1 MSAPDRRASGGSDSL
16 KEQLAFLQDQPEE
29 PIAPKRDADGGGSG
43 GQSLVVLLIIAAH
56 VALGVGTLH
65 LTGVVTVPGVPRFRT
80 QPAVAVQPPALP
92 PKPAATPKPLSRRPV
107 VTRSMPVALKV
118 PPKPQ
123 PAAETPKSEPAEP
136 PKKPPARL
144 VATRVSPEAVIKD
157 YGLTKSGILYVL
169 GEEDGVLQKLK
180 SVRVSFGQFE
190 GVYGQ
195 LAGFFTAEAEWRQ
208 LSDERALVLEQ
219 LRNLDAQ
226 LEIMPQRGNNMIRQ
240 NYQAA
245 KELQLQLR
253 TQVNACDRGLDV
265 GRKLLPAPG
274 QKDKVARLVE
284 EQRAEFLRAADEIRP
299 QFDAVLKRYEQIDAD
314 PKFKKALESVR
325 QETHAQFQLGPSPEF
340 TRGLKDLN
348 SAVNAARG
356 ASQPAPGRK
365 KGARAGR

>member
-1 MSAPDRRASGGSDSL
+1 MSAPDRQASDSL

-29 PIAPKRDADGGGSG
+29 PIAPKRDAEGEGSG
-43 GQSLVVLLIIAAH
+43 GRSLVVLLIIAAH
-56 VALGVGTLH
+56 VAIGVGTLH
-65 LTGVVTVPGVPRFRT
+65 LVGVVTIPGVPRFRT
-80 QPAVAVQPPALP
+80 QPAVAVQPPAQP

-107 VTRSMPVALKV
+107 VSRSMPVALKV

-123 PAAETPKSEPAEP
+123 PVAETPQSEPAEP

-144 VATRVSPEAVIKD
+144 VAERVSPEAVIKD
-157 YGLTKSGILYVL
+157 CGLTKSGILYVL

-190 GVYGQ
+190 GLYAQ
-195 LAGFFTAEAEWRQ
+195 LAGFFTAEAEWQQ
-208 LSDERALVLEQ
+208 LWDERAVTLEQ
-219 LRNLDAQ
+219 LRDLDAQ
-226 LEIMPQRGNNMIRQ
+226 LDVMPQRGNSMIRENFQ
-240 NYQAA
+240 NA
-245 KELQLQLR
+245 KRTQLQLR
-253 TQVNACDRGLDV
+253 TQVNAYDRGIAL

-284 EQRAEFLRAADEIRP
+284 EQRAEFLRAVDEIRP
-299 QFDAVLKRYEQIDAD
+299 LFDAVLKRYEQIEGD

-325 QETHAQFQLGPSPEF
+325 QETHAQVQLGPSPEF

-348 SAVNAARG
+348 SAEKAARG
-356 ASQPAPGRK
+356 ASQSAPGRK